1 MATPAEKLA
10 ESLVELRKLQN
21 EKGIAIIKADDLTR
35 THKERL
41 INNGFIREV
50 IKGWY
55 ISCPSDEKQGETT
68 SWYVSFWNFIASYID
83 SRFGKDWCLSPEQS
97 LSLHSGNFMVP
108 AQLLIRSPKASNNR
122 VELLHGTS
130 IFDSK
135 VEIPYHNAR
144 NNIEGV
150 QVYSLEAGL
159 VVVSS
164 DFYTRHPTDART
176 CLAMV
181 KDSSGVLAILLDGG
195 KSLVAGRLS
204 GAFRNIGNDR
214 IANSIMDT
222 MKSAGY
228 DVRETDPFDEK
239 MKFELSPREV
249 SPYVNR
255 IKIMWKQMRNEVI
268 KYFPDTPKEELKVDD
283 YLRQVQ
289 ENYISDAYHSL
300 SIEGYRVTPELIE
313 KVASGDW
320 DPNSSVEDRQQK
332 DAMAARGY
340 FQAFQVVKDSI
351 RSVLE
356 NVNPGEVVDNDH
368 GSWYR
373 ELFAPSVAVGLAKAS
388 DLAGYRNGPVY
399 IKGAMHTP
407 PRPEAVRD
415 IMPVFFDLLKEEAE
429 VSVRVVLGHFIF
441 VYIHPY
447 FDGNGRIAR
456 FLMNV
461 MLASGNYPWTILKL
475 DKREQYMSALEKASV
490 GNDITDFAKFIG
502 EQVSNT
508 IDKKT
513 GSMLDVKS

>member
-1 MATPAEKLA
+1 MATPVEKLA
-10 ESLVELRKLQN
+10 ESLDELEKLQN
-21 EKGIAIIKADDLTR
+21 ERGIAIIKADDLSR

-41 INNGFIREV
+41 IENGFIQEV

-68 SWYVSFWNFIASYID
+68 SWYISYWIFIASYID
-83 SRFGKDWCLSPEQS
+83 TRFAKEWCLSPEQS
-97 LSLHSGNFMVP
+97 LSLQSGNFMVP
-108 AQLLIRSPKASNNR
+108 PQLLIRSPKASNNR
-122 VELLHGTS
+122 VNLLHGS
-130 IFDSK
+130 SVFDSK
-135 VEIPYHNAR
+135 VEIPHQKER
-144 NNIEGV
+144 KLIEGV

-159 VVVSS
+159 VAVGA
-164 DFYTRHPTDART
+164 DFYTRHPTDARN

-181 KDSSGVLAILLDGG
+181 KDSADVLAKLLDGG
-195 KSLVAGRLS
+195 KSVVAVRLS
-204 GAFRNIGNDR
+204 GAFRNIGNDK
-214 IANSIMDT
+214 IANSILAT

-228 DVRETDPFDEK
+228 DVRETDPFLEK
-239 MKFELSPREV
+239 MELELSSREV

-255 IKIMWKQMRNEVI
+255 INIMWKQMRDVVI
-268 KYFPDTPKEELKVDD
+268 KHFPDFPKEVLCVND
-283 YLRQVQ
+283 YLKQVQ
-289 ENYISDAYHSL
+289 ENYGSDAYHSL
-300 SIEGYRVTPELIE
+300 SIEGYRVSPELIE
-313 KVASGDW
+313 KVANGDW
-320 DPNSSVEDRQQK
+320 DPNQSVDDRQQK

-351 RSVLE
+351 KSILE
-356 NVNPGEVVDNDH
+356 DENPGEVVDNDH

-407 PRPEAVRD
+407 PRHEAVRD
-415 IMPVFFDLLKEEAE
+415 TMPVFFDLLKEEPE

-441 VYIHPY
+441 VYIHPF
-447 FDGNGRIAR
+447 FDGNGRMAR

-461 MLASGNYPWTILKL
+461 MLASGNYPWTVIKL
-475 DKREQYMSALEKASV
+475 DKREQYMFALEKASV

-508 IDKKT
+508 IDMKT
-513 GSMLDVKS
+513 GPM

>member
-1 MATPAEKLA
+1 MTTPAEKLA
-10 ESLVELRKLQN
+10 ESLVELKKLQN
-21 EKGIAIIKADDLTR
+21 ERGIAVIKTNDLSR

-41 INNGFIREV
+41 IKNGFIREV

-55 ISCPSDEKQGETT
+55 ISCPYDEMQGETT
-68 SWYVSFWNFIASYID
+68 SWYVSFWNFIALYID

-97 LSLHSGNFMVP
+97 LSLQSGNFMVP
-108 AQLLIRSPKASNNR
+108 PQLLIRSHKASNNR
-122 VELLHGTS
+122 VDLLHGS
-130 IFDSK
+130 SVFDSK
-135 VEIPYHNAR
+135 VEIPHQNER
-144 NNIEGV
+144 EEIEGV

-159 VVVSS
+159 VAVSA

-181 KDSSGVLAILLDGG
+181 KDSSGILAKLLDGG
-195 KSLVAGRLS
+195 KSTVAGRLS
-204 GAFRNIGNDR
+204 GAFRNIGNDK
-214 IANSIMDT
+214 IANSILDT

-228 DVRETDPFDEK
+228 DVRETDPFNER
-239 MKFELSPREV
+239 MELELSSREV

-255 IKIMWKQMRNEVI
+255 IKIMWKQMRNVVI
-268 KYFPDTPKEELKVDD
+268 KYFPDAPKEVLMVND
-283 YLRQVQ
+283 YLKQVQ
-289 ENYISDAYHSL
+289 ENYKNDAYHSL
-300 SIEGYRVTPELIE
+300 SIEGYRITPELIE

-320 DPNSSVEDRQQK
+320 DPNKRVEDRQQK

-340 FQAFQVVKDSI
+340 FQAFQLVKNSI
-351 RSVLE
+351 KSVRE
-356 NVNPGEVVDNDH
+356 NENPGEVVDNDH

-373 ELFAPSVAVGLAKAS
+373 ELFAPSVAVGLVKRS

-407 PRPEAVRD
+407 PGCEAVRD
-415 IMPVFFDLLKEEAE
+415 TMPVLFDLLKEEKE

-447 FDGNGRIAR
+447 FDGNGRMAR

-461 MLASGNYPWTILKL
+461 MLASGNYPWTIITL
-475 DKREQYMSALEKASV
+475 DKRKQYMSALEKASV
-490 GNDITDFAKFIG
+490 ENDITDFAKFIG
-502 EQVSNT
+502 EQVRNT

-513 GSMLDVKS
+513 VSM

>member
-10 ESLVELRKLQN
+10 ESLVELEKLQN
-21 EKGIAIIKADDLTR
+21 ERGIAIIKADDLSR

-41 INNGFIREV
+41 IENGFIREV

-55 ISCPSDEKQGETT
+55 ISCSSDEKQGETT
-68 SWYVSFWNFIASYID
+68 SWYVSFWNFIALYIET
-83 SRFGKDWCLSPEQS
+83 RFCKEWCLSPEQS
-97 LSLHSGNFMVP
+97 LSLHSGNIMVP
-108 AQLLIRSPKASNNR
+108 TQLLIRSPKASNNR
-122 VELLHGTS
+122 VNLLHGS
-130 IFDSK
+130 SVFDSK
-135 VEIPYHNAR
+135 VKIPHQKDR
-144 NNIEGV
+144 KLIEGV
-150 QVYSLEAGL
+150 QVYSIEAGL
-159 VVVSS
+159 VAVGA

-181 KDSSGVLAILLDGG
+181 KDSSGVLVKLLDGG
-195 KSLVAGRLS
+195 RSVVAGRLA
-204 GAFRNIGNDR
+204 GAFRNIGNDK
-214 IANSIMDT
+214 IANNILVT

-228 DVRETDPFDEK
+228 DVRETDPFVEK
-239 MKFELSPREV
+239 MEFELNRRDV

-255 IKIMWKQMRNEVI
+255 IKIMWKQMRDVVI
-268 KYFPDTPKEELKVDD
+268 KYFPDAAEEVLSAND
-283 YLRQVQ
+283 YLKQVQ
-289 ENYISDAYHSL
+289 AHYSSDAYHSL

-320 DPNSSVEDRQQK
+320 DPNLSLEDRLQK

-351 RSVLE
+351 KSILE
-356 NVNPGEVVDNDH
+356 DENSGEVVENDH

-388 DLAGYRNGPVY
+388 DLSGYRNGSVY

-407 PRPEAVRD
+407 PRHEAVWD
-415 IMPVFFDLLKEEAE
+415 TMHVFFDLLKEEPE

-441 VYIHPY
+441 VYIHPF
-447 FDGNGRIAR
+447 FDGNGRMAR

-461 MLASGNYPWTILKL
+461 MLASGNYPWTVIKL
-475 DKREQYMSALEKASV
+475 DKREQYMFALEKASV

-513 GSMLDVKS
+513 GPM

>member
-1 MATPAEKLA
+1 MARPAEKLA
-10 ESLVELRKLQN
+10 ESLVELEKHQN
-21 EKGIAIIKADDLTR
+21 ERGIAIIKANDLSR

-41 INNGFIREV
+41 IENGFIREV

-68 SWYVSFWNFIASYID
+68 SWYVSYWIFIASYID
-83 SRFGKDWCLSPEQS
+83 TRFAKEWCLSPEQS

-108 AQLLIRSPKASNNR
+108 PQLLIRSPKASNNR
-122 VELLHGTS
+122 VNLLHGS
-130 IFDSK
+130 SVFDSK
-135 VEIPYHNAR
+135 VEIPHQEER
-144 NNIEGV
+144 KEIERV

-159 VVVSS
+159 VAASA
-164 DFYTRHPTDART
+164 DFYMRHPTDART

-181 KDSSGVLAILLDGG
+181 KDSSDVLAKLLDGG
-195 KSLVAGRLS
+195 KSVVAGRLS
-204 GAFRNIGNDR
+204 GAFRNIGKDK
-214 IANSIMDT
+214 IANNILAT

-228 DVRETDPFDEK
+228 DVREIDPFLEK
-239 MKFELSPREV
+239 MELEFNEREV

-255 IKIMWKQMRNEVI
+255 IKIMWKQMRDVVI
-268 KYFPDTPKEELKVDD
+268 KYFPDAPKEVLSVNEYLK
-283 YLRQVQ
+283 QVQ
-289 ENYISDAYHSL
+289 ETYSSDAYHSL

-320 DPNSSVEDRQQK
+320 DPKQSIEDRQQK

-351 RSVLE
+351 RSILE
-356 NVNPGEVVDNDH
+356 DENSGKVADRDH
-368 GSWYR
+368 GNWYR
-373 ELFAPSVAVGLAKAS
+373 ELFAPSVAVGFAKAS

-407 PRPEAVRD
+407 PRYEAVRD
-415 IMPVFFDLLKEEAE
+415 TMPVFFDLLKEEPE
-429 VSVRVVLGHFIF
+429 VSVRAVLGHFIF

-447 FDGNGRIAR
+447 FDGNGRMAR

-461 MLASGNYPWTILKL
+461 MLASGNYPWTVIKL
-475 DKREQYMSALEKASV
+475 EKCEQYMSALEKASV

-508 IDKKT
+508 
-513 GSMLDVKS
+513 LDQ

>member
-10 ESLVELRKLQN
+10 ESLAELEKLQN
-21 EKGIAIIKADDLTR
+21 DRGVAIIKADDLSR

-41 INNGFIREV
+41 VENGFMREV

-68 SWYVSFWNFIASYID
+68 SWYVSFWIFIASYID
-83 SRFGKDWCLSPEQS
+83 TRFAKEWCLSPEQS

-108 AQLLIRSPKASNNR
+108 SQLLIRSPKASNNR
-122 VELLHGTS
+122 INLLHDS
-130 IFDSK
+130 SVFDSK
-135 VEIPYHNAR
+135 VEIPPQR
-144 NNIEGV
+144 ERLEIEGI
-150 QVYSLEAGL
+150 QVYSLEEGL
-159 VVVSS
+159 IVVGT

-181 KDSSGVLAILLDGG
+181 KDSSDVLAKLLDGG
-195 KSLVAGRLS
+195 KSVVAGRLS
-204 GAFRNIGNDR
+204 GAFRNIGNDK
-214 IANSIMDT
+214 IADNILAT

-228 DVRETDPFDEK
+228 DVRETDPFKEK
-239 MKFELSPREV
+239 MQLELSSREV

-255 IKIMWKQMRNEVI
+255 IKIMWKQMRDVVI
-268 KYFPDTPKEELKVDD
+268 KYFPDAPKEALGAED
-283 YLRQVQ
+283 YLKQVQ
-289 ENYISDAYHSL
+289 ESYTSDAYHSL
-300 SIEGYRVTPELIE
+300 SIEGYRVTHELIE

-320 DPNSSVEDRQQK
+320 DPQQSVEDRQQK

-340 FQAFQVVKDSI
+340 YQAFQVVKNSI
-351 RSVLE
+351 KSILE
-356 NVNPGEVVDNDH
+356 GKYSGEVVDNDH
-368 GSWYR
+368 GNWYR
-373 ELFAPSVAVGLAKAS
+373 ELFAPSVAVGLVKAS

-407 PRPEAVRD
+407 PRHEAVRD
-415 IMPVFFDLLKEEAE
+415 TMPVLFDLLKEEPE

-447 FDGNGRIAR
+447 FDGNGRMAR

-461 MLASGNYPWTILKL
+461 MLASGNYSWTVIKL
-475 DKREQYMSALEKASV
+475 DKREQYMSALEKVSV
-490 GNDITDFAKFIG
+490 GNDITDFAKFIS

-508 IDKKT
+508 IDGKEEQ
-513 GSMLDVKS
+513 